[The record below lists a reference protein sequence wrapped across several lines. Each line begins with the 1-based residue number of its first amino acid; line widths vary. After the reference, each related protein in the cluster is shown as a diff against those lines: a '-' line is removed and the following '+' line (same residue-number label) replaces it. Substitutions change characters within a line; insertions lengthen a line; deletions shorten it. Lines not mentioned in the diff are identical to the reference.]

1 MGAAASIPLNKD
13 DILRKEID
21 EFVSKLKEENL
32 SDGDIEKKVKEKYMP
47 KIYEQYMNR
56 NRVYVRSLDGLD
68 VELSVI
74 EAGICKD
81 AKKLVHYT
89 AKMVY
94 KPFLFC
100 KKN

>member
-1 MGAAASIPLNKD
+1 MGAAASIPFDKD
-13 DILRKEID
+13 ATELRKEID

-32 SDGDIEKKVKEKYMP
+32 SDEDIEKKVKEKYMP

-74 EAGICKD
+74 EAGICR
-81 AKKLVHYT
+81 
-89 AKMVY
+89 MRRNVY
-94 KPFLFC
+94 IHT
-100 KKN
+100 